1 MQLAKVIGSV
11 VSTQKSPS
19 LVGKKLLLVQ
29 FINSDGSQPDTE
41 RLREEV
47 AVDSVGAGV
56 GEIVLVARGA
66 SARWVF
72 DEPNVA
78 IDLAII
84 GIVDTLAS
92 GNPTSGNTPARSI
105 LPGAHA

>member
-29 FINSDGSQPDTE
+29 LINADGHHPGDE
-41 RLREEV
+41 KLREEV
-47 AVDSVGAGV
+47 AVDSVGT
-56 GEIVLVARGA
+56 GEGATVLVARGA

-72 DEPNVA
+72 HEPNEA
-78 IDLAII
+78 IDLAIVA
-84 GIVDTLAS
+84 IVDSVSTA
-92 GNPTSGNTPARSI
+92 ADY
-105 LPGAHA
+105 